1 MSRYYLL
8 CCLPLVGCAS
18 SIVGEWEGECN
29 YTVSG
34 QLFTYEV
41 SIEVDDVVKGEINGV
56 GQVVADEMVSSG
68 ELDGARDGKKDLTL
82 EITFSDGVNEGEVFD
97 LKGEVSG
104 REITGDFSLGSHTGD
119 CELERDD

>member
-1 MSRYYLL
+1 MSRYSLL

-29 YTVSG
+29 YTVTG

-104 REITGDFSLGSHTGD
+104 REITGDFSLGGHTGD

>member
-1 MSRYYLL
+1 M
-8 CCLPLVGCAS
+8 
-18 SIVGEWEGECN
+18 GEWEGECN

-56 GQVVADEMVSSG
+56 GEVVSDDQISSG
-68 ELDGARDGKKDLTL
+68 ELDGSRDGNKDLNL
-82 EITFSDGVNEGEVFD
+82 EISFSEGQRANDGAVFE